1 MKRAKAKPLP
11 RTIRKAAPTG
21 AAFFVRRARYKQ
33 RMTVWIALLR
43 GINVGGNNILPMK
56 DLRAL
61 LEQAGL
67 TQVSTYIQSGN
78 CVFAADETDPRA
90 LERSIAAA
98 IDARFGFRPQI
109 LVMRAKTFQQAL
121 AANPY
126 PEGAEDPK
134 TVHFFFLAEPAA
146 GADLAAM
153 EDLRAGTERFAL
165 TDRVFYLH
173 APDGIGRS
181 KLAAKVERHLGV
193 ATTARN
199 LRSVMKLAEL
209 AG

>member
-1 MKRAKAKPLP
+1 
-11 RTIRKAAPTG
+11 
-21 AAFFVRRARYKQ
+21 
-33 RMTVWIALLR
+33 MTVWIALLR